1 MKFGMPAMIEYNS
14 IEENVKLAK
23 SLGLS
28 FVELNLDLP
37 YCTLDNE
44 LKIFSKNYNI
54 EFTVHLSEKFD
65 VGELDNDIRE
75 AYLKKIE
82 TIIETGSKL
91 NIKKYNLHLDPGI
104 HFSLPDK
111 KIFIYEKYL
120 DEYKESLKKSCVF
133 LNELAEKFDV
143 EIMFENLK
151 LPNYLIEGFKIVST
165 FNNLFFTLDM
175 GHDLKNN
182 SKAEEFFLNY
192 KNKINHVHMHDFNG
206 KSDHIALGTGIMNVE
221 EKIALI
227 KKINVYAVIEV
238 KKEKELVESVN
249 YLKNNKYPPA

>member
-1 MKFGMPAMIEYNS
+1 
-14 IEENVKLAK
+14 
-23 SLGLS
+23 
-28 FVELNLDLP
+28 
-37 YCTLDNE
+37 
-44 LKIFSKNYNI
+44 
-54 EFTVHLSEKFD
+54 
-65 VGELDNDIRE
+65 
-75 AYLKKIE
+75 
-82 TIIETGSKL
+82 
-91 NIKKYNLHLDPGI
+91 
-104 HFSLPDK
+104 
-111 KIFIYEKYL
+111 
-120 DEYKESLKKSCVF
+120 
-133 LNELAEKFDV
+133 
-143 EIMFENLK
+143 MFENLK